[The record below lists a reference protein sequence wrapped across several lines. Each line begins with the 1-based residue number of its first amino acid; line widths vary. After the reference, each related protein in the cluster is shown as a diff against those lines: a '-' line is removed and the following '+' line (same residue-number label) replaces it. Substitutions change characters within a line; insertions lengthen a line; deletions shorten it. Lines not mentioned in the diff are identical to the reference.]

1 MGSAALNIFGYVKGY
16 RYFVYSLNE
25 GGGDGSLQFGAMIAI
40 LIVSLLAAVIALSCV
55 KSYKSGIA
63 VPVKA
68 AVGAAPKAAKPKK
81 DKVKFTERAKKF
93 WRDYKSE
100 FKKIVWPSK
109 EETTKSTVVVVS
121 TIVVFAV
128 AIAILDFIFSK
139 GLTLLS
145 HL

>member
-1 MGSAALNIFGYVKGY
+1 MAE
-16 RYFVYSLNE
+16 NE
-25 GGGDGSLQFGAMIAI
+25 KQVAETAQASVAEE
-40 LIVSLLAAVIALSCV
+40 
-55 KSYKSGIA
+55 
-63 VPVKA
+63 KA
-68 AVGAAPKAAKPKK
+68 EAPAPKKAKKPNKERPKL
-81 DKVKFTERAKKF
+81 TERLKKF

-121 TIVVFAV
+121 TIVAFAV

-145 HL
+145 HLG

>member
-1 MGSAALNIFGYVKGY
+1 MAE
-16 RYFVYSLNE
+16 NE
-25 GGGDGSLQFGAMIAI
+25 KKVAETAQASVAEKKTDA
-40 LIVSLLAAVIALSCV
+40 
-55 KSYKSGIA
+55 
-63 VPVKA
+63 P
-68 AVGAAPKAAKPKK
+68 APKAEKKPKK
-81 DKVKFTERAKKF
+81 DKVKFTDRVKKF

-128 AIAILDFIFSK
+128 CIAILDFLFSNA
-139 GLTLLS
+139 LTLLS

>member
-1 MGSAALNIFGYVKGY
+1 MADTEKKVAETAQASVAEAEK
-16 RYFVYSLNE
+16 
-25 GGGDGSLQFGAMIAI
+25 
-40 LIVSLLAAVIALSCV
+40 
-55 KSYKSGIA
+55 KSET
-63 VPVKA
+63 P
-68 AVGAAPKAAKPKK
+68 APKAAKPKK

-128 AIAILDFIFSK
+128 AIAILDFLFSK

>member
-1 MGSAALNIFGYVKGY
+1 MAD
-16 RYFVYSLNE
+16 NE
-25 GGGDGSLQFGAMIAI
+25 KKVAETAQASVAETKTDA
-40 LIVSLLAAVIALSCV
+40 
-55 KSYKSGIA
+55 
-63 VPVKA
+63 P
-68 AVGAAPKAAKPKK
+68 APKAEKKPKK
-81 DKVKFTERAKKF
+81 DKVKFTERVGKF

-128 AIAILDFIFSK
+128 CIAILDFIFSK

-145 HL
+145 HLG